1 MGDPSSDFFPS
12 FDRYVMSSRGLVRTC
27 LISRLLSFMVVSISK
42 LTRIYWKMNA
52 HILLLGHLEEYSH
65 WQEIR
70 NFHWRM
76 WGILFL
82 MNVTRCLNHSVS
94 FFSPLN
100 LFFHCN
106 SQSAFLISWI
116 FCWLVMLRFLHFLWE
131 FSCIMQTWGKM
142 CRRYSRWLLMISKLW
157 CFLQHSAK
165 KYAQFAR
172 NLCKM

>member
-52 HILLLGHLEEYSH
+52 HILLLAHLEEYWH
-65 WQEIR
+65 WLEIR

-82 MNVTRCLNHSVS
+82 MNVTRCLNHLVSVL
-94 FFSPLN
+94 FPLS
-100 LFFHCN
+100 LPVAMP
-106 SQSAFLISWI
+106 QLVFLISLCFVGLLI
-116 FCWLVMLRFLHFLWE
+116 FLRFLHF
-131 FSCIMQTWGKM
+131 S
-142 CRRYSRWLLMISKLW
+142 S
-157 CFLQHSAK
+157 
-165 KYAQFAR
+165 
-172 NLCKM
+172 